1 MNATDLI
8 NYLNY
13 FFLGVIALSALL
25 GFWFGAFRS
34 IYFFAG
40 FLALFVIGWFL
51 SPVLAR
57 VLFTVDMSALGT
69 INDIEITTIE
79 GVIPSLLEKISPEM
93 GEIFA
98 PGSGIY
104 DFGVAAVLMTLRLVT
119 FSVWLIVVI
128 PILTFVLWIVYL
140 FIKPK
145 RKKTL
150 VSRFIGVG
158 VTVLHSLLSLFILSI
173 FLAGLTSAAHSAI
186 SLTETAPSED
196 EPAQI
201 IFTDQGPMLRLDN
214 AEFEEFDFIFEFA
227 GNYRESY
234 LGKMSGLIKIDKAG
248 LDEYMFD
255 ELFSLKYRKTKIK
268 LRKELATVI
277 RLYDLIAENVEG
289 EINLESLV
297 ALPEEVKEQIVEE
310 VKRLKILR
318 VAIPLGIEYVVAS
331 GVLEKELGDLEE
343 YLDIEKVIPELLEID
358 YEKEIGYLAA
368 AFLDAL
374 ALELHKMGEN
384 SQLLLTL
391 DADTVDSLLDNIGS
405 LQIIDI
411 VGNEM
416 LAAFVVSE
424 AAQNFY
430 EKIGFT
436 EEIDLEG
443 VEISSEIKNLGKIYR
458 AFASF
463 GITTTDYK
471 EIDFSQI
478 TDGHINELGEAIFGS
493 TLFSK
498 NGGLLACALVNQLPE
513 EYRTVI
519 TVNQFELNDFTSIA
533 GLGLV
538 LFSVGFF
545 EEGADPQPADLL
557 TEDNIEKIADYI
569 SCSGL
574 LSANVGG
581 ILNVLMQ
588 AVELPEGLEIAIDS
602 EFNWSGESG
611 RAEIVALF
619 TAANKLLELG
629 IGESEDFLSSLTE
642 AKIEELSDAL
652 AESQIFM
659 SNIENILNYFLTDP
673 EITGGMEF
681 TIREMDWPSPAGKAE
696 FKALLH
702 AVATI
707 YETDLLDNPEP
718 TEFTNEQID
727 KLASALSASIII
739 RDNLSNIIVQAV
751 GESVDF
757 EIAVFDNPDDWT
769 ETEIGSLLRAAR
781 IISGKENYLVFTEEE
796 ADVLLASNLIVDSI
810 VLLLEKYTEPEG
822 ELYDLLIIDGI
833 TDWRDTYEGE
843 VRVDGELRRF
853 FNASRILL
861 GDNPDIN
868 DPDSL
873 IDLNRLL
880 NLSDGSVDPEDDEW
894 GKLLASVILKQSL
907 VNQLI
912 KYGTDKVDE
921 HGNVTEES
929 VIVVKLE
936 TGDSRWDGELRAFFR
951 AVKTILGDS
960 DLNDFNFDPNI
971 LKDLTT
977 GAPGEETDEV
987 GEILSSIIVTDTII
1001 RQIIKLGDDDSELVV
1016 ALDEDDPRW
1025 YDSDTEDGE
1034 IRKLIVAVKIVFNK
1048 PEDDLNNPSLDPNIV
1063 FELSDG
1069 RADPADD
1076 DLGAVLSSQI
1086 ISDTI
1091 IKKLIELGEDE
1102 VDGEGNVIN
1111 EAVLVV
1117 DLETDDARWR
1127 DGEEGPGEI
1136 KRLVFG
1142 AKVLLGENP
1151 NLNNPAI
1158 IDEKD
1163 LLRLEEEEIDI
1174 LLDSIILSK
1183 TMVKEIKKV
1192 DSLVIPEEL
1201 EGPENEHLWYDE
1213 GISEGELRKLI
1224 RVAKLMLTEDSTEV
1238 DADKI
1243 LNLADDDVDVILES
1257 LVMKA
1262 TIKNELYNVENLV
1275 IDEEHPDFY
1284 WDDCYVNGDRVDGEL
1299 RKLLKAAPLLIEN
1312 EQANVDKL
1320 LDLGDGS
1327 ADVNGDGIVDE
1338 KDDQIA
1344 ILTASRIIVDTAVK
1358 ELKTMTAA
1366 GGELYKVL
1374 YLPVDDEVEYH
1385 GPDGEMRRFI
1395 IAIKHVAAANT
1406 EPGQGISDIDQIS
1419 IASLTD
1425 ADTRDDIVASKIIAT
1440 TIIVNIEIEA
1450 AKEGSA
1456 IALAPELDRNNP
1468 DSYDPAAWD
1477 AELPKFLDAIAVFT
1491 GDSDI
1496 NDISFGAEEFLNI
1509 SDENID
1515 KVVDSRVISY
1525 SIIKKLED
1533 EHNSPD
1539 SLITIPDQYGPAP
1552 AEATNEALWYEGGE
1566 LRRTLRALRE
1576 LGINDYEDKFPLQ
1589 AIFAEAKGEVPEV
1602 ILASEI
1608 VENTIVRRIETEAD
1622 GGSLDG
1628 VLIYPEDWDP
1638 ADWYGPKGELRKF
1651 LVGIEM
1657 IVGTEDFESATFEA
1671 DRFLTDDRDKLLSSR
1686 LIEASAVEYIIDS
1699 ADSEGGALSGALYL
1713 PEDLKTNNVNWYRS
1727 GGGELDRFLDAI
1739 EIIVGDGGEY
1749 GDANF
1754 AVDTILGAERDV
1766 LLDSRVVEH
1775 SAIVYIR
1782 SSEKLTIPDKSEDR
1796 YYYLTGDLVWVR
1808 TYDENG
1814 DLVDEGEL
1822 RRFLSGIDYILYILG
1837 DDADFETFVFE
1848 MDNFL
1853 AIEDFTEILASRV
1866 LEATLAD
1873 MTEEVL
1879 ASEAL
1884 IDFIKEP
1891 DDGYQWFHH
1900 AASEETGIT
1909 GVVRRG
1915 EYALTETTYQYS
1927 DLAGFLDAVRQM
1939 DAVNLNYDSIDA
1951 YAIASSASDDSEKLA
1966 EALWDYSRVMR
1977 GSIATM
1983 LNEAIDRISVPPI
1996 FEPFKPVFTDDDF
2009 QNKDD
2014 VQEKLDQ
2021 FAAFIDMIS

>member
-1 MNATDLI
+1 
-8 NYLNY
+8 
-13 FFLGVIALSALL
+13 
-25 GFWFGAFRS
+25 
-34 IYFFAG
+34 
-40 FLALFVIGWFL
+40 
-51 SPVLAR
+51 
-57 VLFTVDMSALGT
+57 
-69 INDIEITTIE
+69 
-79 GVIPSLLEKISPEM
+79 
-93 GEIFA
+93 
-98 PGSGIY
+98 
-104 DFGVAAVLMTLRLVT
+104 
-119 FSVWLIVVI
+119 
-128 PILTFVLWIVYL
+128 
-140 FIKPK
+140 
-145 RKKTL
+145 
-150 VSRFIGVG
+150 
-158 VTVLHSLLSLFILSI
+158 
-173 FLAGLTSAAHSAI
+173 
-186 SLTETAPSED
+186 
-196 EPAQI
+196 
-201 IFTDQGPMLRLDN
+201 
-214 AEFEEFDFIFEFA
+214 
-227 GNYRESY
+227 
-234 LGKMSGLIKIDKAG
+234 
-248 LDEYMFD
+248 
-255 ELFSLKYRKTKIK
+255 
-268 LRKELATVI
+268 
-277 RLYDLIAENVEG
+277 
-289 EINLESLV
+289 
-297 ALPEEVKEQIVEE
+297 
-310 VKRLKILR
+310 
-318 VAIPLGIEYVVAS
+318 
-331 GVLEKELGDLEE
+331 
-343 YLDIEKVIPELLEID
+343 
-358 YEKEIGYLAA
+358 
-368 AFLDAL
+368 
-374 ALELHKMGEN
+374 
-384 SQLLLTL
+384 
-391 DADTVDSLLDNIGS
+391 
-405 LQIIDI
+405 
-411 VGNEM
+411 
-416 LAAFVVSE
+416 
-424 AAQNFY
+424 
-430 EKIGFT
+430 
-436 EEIDLEG
+436 
-443 VEISSEIKNLGKIYR
+443 
-458 AFASF
+458 
-463 GITTTDYK
+463 
-471 EIDFSQI
+471 
-478 TDGHINELGEAIFGS
+478 
-493 TLFSK
+493 
-498 NGGLLACALVNQLPE
+498 
-513 EYRTVI
+513 
-519 TVNQFELNDFTSIA
+519 
-533 GLGLV
+533 
-538 LFSVGFF
+538 
-545 EEGADPQPADLL
+545 
-557 TEDNIEKIADYI
+557 
-569 SCSGL
+569 
-574 LSANVGG
+574 
-581 ILNVLMQ
+581 
-588 AVELPEGLEIAIDS
+588 
-602 EFNWSGESG
+602 
-611 RAEIVALF
+611 
-619 TAANKLLELG
+619 
-629 IGESEDFLSSLTE
+629 
-642 AKIEELSDAL
+642 
-652 AESQIFM
+652 
-659 SNIENILNYFLTDP
+659 
-673 EITGGMEF
+673 
-681 TIREMDWPSPAGKAE
+681 
-696 FKALLH
+696 
-702 AVATI
+702 
-707 YETDLLDNPEP
+707 
-718 TEFTNEQID
+718 
-727 KLASALSASIII
+727 
-739 RDNLSNIIVQAV
+739 
-751 GESVDF
+751 
-757 EIAVFDNPDDWT
+757 
-769 ETEIGSLLRAAR
+769 
-781 IISGKENYLVFTEEE
+781 
-796 ADVLLASNLIVDSI
+796 
-810 VLLLEKYTEPEG
+810 
-822 ELYDLLIIDGI
+822 
-833 TDWRDTYEGE
+833 
-843 VRVDGELRRF
+843 
-853 FNASRILL
+853 
-861 GDNPDIN
+861 
-868 DPDSL
+868 
-873 IDLNRLL
+873 
-880 NLSDGSVDPEDDEW
+880 
-894 GKLLASVILKQSL
+894 
-907 VNQLI
+907 
-912 KYGTDKVDE
+912 
-921 HGNVTEES
+921 
-929 VIVVKLE
+929 
-936 TGDSRWDGELRAFFR
+936 
-951 AVKTILGDS
+951 
-960 DLNDFNFDPNI
+960 
-971 LKDLTT
+971 
-977 GAPGEETDEV
+977 
-987 GEILSSIIVTDTII
+987 
-1001 RQIIKLGDDDSELVV
+1001 
-1016 ALDEDDPRW
+1016 
-1025 YDSDTEDGE
+1025 
-1034 IRKLIVAVKIVFNK
+1034 
-1048 PEDDLNNPSLDPNIV
+1048 
-1063 FELSDG
+1063 
-1069 RADPADD
+1069 
-1076 DLGAVLSSQI
+1076 
-1086 ISDTI
+1086 
-1091 IKKLIELGEDE
+1091 
-1102 VDGEGNVIN
+1102 
-1111 EAVLVV
+1111 
-1117 DLETDDARWR
+1117 
-1127 DGEEGPGEI
+1127 
-1136 KRLVFG
+1136 
-1142 AKVLLGENP
+1142 
-1151 NLNNPAI
+1151 
-1158 IDEKD
+1158 
-1163 LLRLEEEEIDI
+1163 
-1174 LLDSIILSK
+1174 
-1183 TMVKEIKKV
+1183 
-1192 DSLVIPEEL
+1192 
-1201 EGPENEHLWYDE
+1201 LWYDE

-1366 GGELYKVL
+1366 GGELYEVL
-1374 YLPVDDEVEYH
+1374 YLPADDEVEYH

-1425 ADTRDDIVASKIIAT
+1425 AATRDDIVASKIIAT

-1468 DSYDPAAWD
+1468 DSYDPKAWD

-1509 SDENID
+1509 SDEDID
-1515 KVVDSRVISY
+1515 KIVDSRVISY
-1525 SIIKKLED
+1525 SVIKKLED

-1589 AIFAEAKGEVPEV
+1589 AVFAEAKGEVPEV

-1608 VENTIVRRIETEAD
+1608 VENTIVKRIETEAD

-1638 ADWYGPKGELRKF
+1638 ADWYGPEGELRKF
-1651 LVGIEM
+1651 LVGIEV
-1657 IVGTEDFESATFEA
+1657 IVGTEDFESATFEV
-1671 DRFLTDDRDKLLSSR
+1671 DRFLGDDRDKLLSSR

-1713 PEDLKTNNVNWYRS
+1713 PEDLETNNVNWYRS

-1739 EIIVGDGGEY
+1739 KIIVGDGGEY

-1808 TYDENG
+1808 TYDEND

-1822 RRFLSGIDYILYILG
+1822 RRFLSGIDYILG

-1853 AIEDFTEILASRV
+1853 AIEDFTVILASRV

>member
-391 DADTVDSLLDNIGS
+391 DADTVDSLLDNVGS

-443 VEISSEIKNLGKIYR
+443 VEIGSEIRNLGNIYR

-681 TIREMDWPSPAGKAE
+681 TIREMDWPSPTGKAE

-1127 DGEEGPGEI
+1127 DGEEGLGEI

-1366 GGELYKVL
+1366 GGELYEVL

-1509 SDENID
+1509 SDEDID

-1589 AIFAEAKGEVPEV
+1589 AVFAEAKGEVPEV

-1608 VENTIVRRIETEAD
+1608 VENTIVKRIETEAD

-1628 VLIYPEDWDP
+1628 VLIYPADWDP
-1638 ADWYGPKGELRKF
+1638 ADWYGPEGELRKF
-1651 LVGIEM
+1651 LAGIEM

-1671 DRFLTDDRDKLLSSR
+1671 DRFLGDDRDKLLSSR

-1713 PEDLKTNNVNWYRS
+1713 PADLETNNVNWYRS

-1822 RRFLSGIDYILYILG
+1822 RRFLSGIDYILG

-1853 AIEDFTEILASRV
+1853 AIEDFTVILASRV